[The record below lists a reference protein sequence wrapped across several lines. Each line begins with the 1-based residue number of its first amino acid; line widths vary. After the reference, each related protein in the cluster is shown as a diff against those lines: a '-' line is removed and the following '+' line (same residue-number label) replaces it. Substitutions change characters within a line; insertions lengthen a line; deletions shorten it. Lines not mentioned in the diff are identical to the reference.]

1 MTFPTNTT
9 YNPAM
14 RPIMR
19 PVIHNP
25 HFQSN
30 PKEAEEKKRQKMEKE
45 QLAHQN
51 EDASIW
57 RDTGLRYGGYADE
70 VGEFM
75 GPYLGGFG
83 KFLGYGISGLYV
95 GADMATSLPKKY
107 KNANP
112 QMSRGEKIRK
122 TGAEALDLGIFH
134 LVATLLIPPMI
145 IGKAAQLVENK
156 LTGDET
162 RFGKFVHKNEQIG
175 KFAKKAADEQGWINR
190 KLQPKLHRAGHL
202 IADALEP
209 LSRIT
214 SRFDADKLK
223 KIPFYGE
230 FLSELPDEL
239 TALRKIGNFSDDK
252 LISLGLQKSIPMAV
266 GISLVPLI
274 AHPFDELMLKV
285 QDWTIRPLLGKNK
298 IITDENGKRKSV
310 KDPAFWGH
318 QKQPVKPMDLP
329 ADPVTP
335 ANLPEAI
342 QLHRNQTLRTKA
354 RFGYYPHM
362 PRLTPNPMYP
372 KPPVYPVMANPFSQ
386 PVNQPTFPPAFPL
399 YPQPWPT
406 PAALWPRP

>member
-1 MTFPTNTT
+1 
-9 YNPAM
+9 M
-14 RPIMR
+14 RPLAR
-19 PVIHNP
+19 PATPNP
-25 HFQSN
+25 RFQSN
-30 PKEAEEKKRQKMEKE
+30 PKAEEKNRQKMEKE
-45 QLAHQN
+45 QLAPQN

-57 RDTGLRYGGYADE
+57 RDTNLRYGGYADE

-112 QMSRGEKIRK
+112 EMSRGEKIRK

-162 RFGKFVHKNEQIG
+162 KFGKFVRKEGGQIR
-175 KFAKKAADEQGWINR
+175 KFAQKAADEKGWINQKLHP
-190 KLQPKLHRAGHL
+190 KLQGAGNL

-214 SRFDADKLK
+214 TRFDANKLK

-230 FLSELPDEL
+230 FLSELPDEV
-239 TALRKIGNFSDDK
+239 ASLRGIEKFDEKK

-274 AHPFDELMLKV
+274 AHPFDKLMLKV

-298 IITDENGKRKSV
+298 IIMDENGKRKSV

-318 QKQPVKPMDLP
+318 QKQPVKRMELP

-342 QLHRNQTLRTKA
+342 QQHRNQTLRSKA
-354 RFGYYPHM
+354 RFGYYQPMPH
-362 PRLTPNPMYP
+362 LTPNPMYP
-372 KPPVYPVMANPFSQ
+372 KPPVYPSAANPFNPQ
-386 PVNQPTFPPAFPL
+386 VNQPIFPTTPPVYA
-399 YPQPWPT
+399 QPWLPPDSPWT
-406 PAALWPRP
+406 RP